1 MSQPQSVS
9 STPSAAE
16 KGALLDDLLAARP
29 DLRVVA
35 EILAARRTASEE
47 SEESAA
53 VADDVEATL
62 RGLDIEELN
71 GRAGPVPGRGYV
83 HPAEAAHEI
92 LDEALQPFI
101 DDLQR
106 QSELDMAS
114 AAVEVG
120 VGILRGLYG
129 CRHGDPESLLE
140 YSPDYP
146 AARASEVL
154 DHCEK
159 LGIDLPIAK
168 LLELMPAW
176 TTVLRPPA

>member
-1 MSQPQSVS
+1 MSQPQSVLS
-9 STPSAAE
+9 ALSAAE

-35 EILAARRTASEE
+35 EILAARRMS

-53 VADDVEATL
+53 VADEVEWTL

-92 LDEALQPFI
+92 LDEALRPFI

-106 QSELDMAS
+106 RSELGTAS

-154 DHCEK
+154 DQCEK
-159 LGIDLPIAK
+159 LGIDLPIAE
-168 LLELMPAW
+168 LLDLMPAW